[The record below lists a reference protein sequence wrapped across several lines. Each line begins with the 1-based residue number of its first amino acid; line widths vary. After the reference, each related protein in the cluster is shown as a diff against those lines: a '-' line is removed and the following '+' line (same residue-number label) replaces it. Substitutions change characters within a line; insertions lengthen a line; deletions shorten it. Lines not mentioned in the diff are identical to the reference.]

1 MKEILRIRVFNEYSY
16 LIPNEIIRSYMID
29 KSQSY
34 IELGIDT
41 SNNAYTQIKTA
52 YEYVKNQYND
62 LLFINWDFKRIYTEE
77 ELRNARLFK
86 MSVRKYFEPCGRDC
100 GTVYDTS
107 HVCEICKSGER
118 QVSPLYT
125 RKGSYLNN
133 RDVAS
138 TISYEIVVSK
148 RFVEFVKNHSLRGLT
163 FGPVYIG
170 KRLSSD
176 IFQLMAQGCE
186 LDFSQITSFG
196 VRPFDYSEK
205 CTNGPKSFIGE
216 VYKCPKGDNLGLRLL
231 SEAFV
236 KNNADIEDYDFFI
249 SRQTIG
255 VYRGLINQH
264 HILFCSPQMRKLIID
279 NKIRGFDFEVAHVV

>member
-1 MKEILRIRVFNEYSY
+1 
-16 LIPNEIIRSYMID
+16 MID

-148 RFVEFVKNHSLRGLT
+148 RFVEFVKDHSLRGLT

-176 IFQLMAQGCE
+176 IFQLMAQGCK

-216 VYKCPKGDNLGLRLL
+216 VYKCPNGDNLGLRLL

-255 VYRGLINQH
+255 VYRGLINQR
-264 HILFCSPQMRKLIID
+264 HILFCSPRMRKLIID
-279 NKIRGFDFEVAHVV
+279 NKIRGFDFEVAHVI

>member
-1 MKEILRIRVFNEYSY
+1 
-16 LIPNEIIRSYMID
+16 MID

-148 RFVEFVKNHSLRGLT
+148 RFVEFVKDHSLRGLT

-186 LDFSQITSFG
+186 LDFSQIPLLTHCVCTALKKASITSSAQ
-196 VRPFDYSEK
+196 YSILPSCKPCSKE
-205 CTNGPKSFIGE
+205 T
-216 VYKCPKGDNLGLRLL
+216 VL
-231 SEAFV
+231 
-236 KNNADIEDYDFFI
+236 I
-249 SRQTIG
+249 SLNIS
-255 VYRGLINQH
+255 
-264 HILFCSPQMRKLIID
+264 IL
-279 NKIRGFDFEVAHVV
+279 

>member
-1 MKEILRIRVFNEYSY
+1 MKELLILDIRKKYSY
-16 LIPNEIIRSYMID
+16 LIPNEIQGTARGDSLIR
-29 KSQSY
+29 
-34 IELGIDT
+34 IEVDT
-41 SNNAYTQIKTA
+41 SSPMYEEIKRA
-52 YEYVKNQYND
+52 NQYVRKELKDVFFFGWNY
-62 LLFINWDFKRIYTEE
+62 KRIYTEE

-148 RFVEFVKNHSLRGLT
+148 RFVEFVKDHSLRGLT

-176 IFQLMAQGCE
+176 IFQLMVQGCE
-186 LDFSQITSFG
+186 LDFSERSAFG
-196 VRPFDYSEK
+196 IAPFDFTERCSTEGLFY
-205 CTNGPKSFIGE
+205 GE
-216 VYKCPKGDNLGLRLL
+216 VYKCPKGDNLGGNLL
-231 SEAFV
+231 SDAFI
-236 KNNADIEDYDFFI
+236 KDCDEIEQYDFFI

-255 VYRGLINQH
+255 VYRGLINQR
-264 HILFCSPQMRKLIID
+264 HILFCSPRMRKLIID
-279 NKIRGFDFEVAHVV
+279 NKIRGFDFEIAHVV

>member
-264 HILFCSPQMRKLIID
+264 HILFCSPRMRKLIID

>member
-1 MKEILRIRVFNEYSY
+1 MKELLIMDIRKKHSN
-16 LIPNEIIRSYMID
+16 LIPNEIQGTLRGDCLIR
-29 KSQSY
+29 
-34 IELGIDT
+34 IEVDT
-41 SNNAYTQIKTA
+41 SSPM
-52 YEYVKNQYND
+52 YEEIQRANHYVRKELKDVFFFGWNY
-62 LLFINWDFKRIYTEE
+62 KRIYTEE

-138 TISYEIVVSK
+138 TISYEIVVRK
-148 RFVEFVKNHSLRGLT
+148 RFVEFVKDYSLQGLS
-163 FGPVYIG
+163 FGPVYVG

-176 IFQLMAQGCE
+176 IFQLMIQGCE
-186 LDFSQITSFG
+186 LDFSERSVFG
-196 VRPFDYSEK
+196 VRPFDYSER
-205 CTNGPKSFIGE
+205 CTSGPKPFNGE
-216 VYKCPKGDNLGLRLL
+216 VYKCPKGDNLGFNLL

-236 KNNADIEDYDFFI
+236 KDCDDIEKYDFFI

-255 VYRGLINQH
+255 VYRGLINQR
-264 HILFCSPQMRKLIID
+264 HILFCSPRMRRLILE
-279 NKIRGFDFEVAHVV
+279 NKIRGFDFEIANVV

>member
-1 MKEILRIRVFNEYSY
+1 MKELLILDIRKKYSY
-16 LIPNEIIRSYMID
+16 LIPNEIQGTARGDSLIR
-29 KSQSY
+29 
-34 IELGIDT
+34 IEVDT
-41 SNNAYTQIKTA
+41 SSPM
-52 YEYVKNQYND
+52 YEETKRANLYVRKELKDVFFFGWNY
-62 LLFINWDFKRIYTEE
+62 KRIYTEE

-148 RFVEFVKNHSLRGLT
+148 RFVEFVKDHSLRGLT

-176 IFQLMAQGCE
+176 IFQLMVQGCE
-186 LDFSQITSFG
+186 LDFSERSAFG
-196 VRPFDYSEK
+196 IAPFDFTERCSTEGLFY
-205 CTNGPKSFIGE
+205 GE
-216 VYKCPKGDNLGLRLL
+216 VYKCPKGDNLGGDLL
-231 SEAFV
+231 SDAFI
-236 KNNADIEDYDFFI
+236 KDCDEIEQYDFFI

-255 VYRGLINQH
+255 VYRGLINQR
-264 HILFCSPQMRKLIID
+264 HILFCSPRMRKLIID
-279 NKIRGFDFEVAHVV
+279 NKIRGFDFEIAHVV

>member
-1 MKEILRIRVFNEYSY
+1 MKELLILDIRKKYSY
-16 LIPNEIIRSYMID
+16 LIPNEIQGTARGDSLIR
-29 KSQSY
+29 
-34 IELGIDT
+34 IEVDT
-41 SNNAYTQIKTA
+41 SSPM
-52 YEYVKNQYND
+52 YEETKRANLYVRKELKDVFFFGWNY
-62 LLFINWDFKRIYTEE
+62 KRIYTEE

-148 RFVEFVKNHSLRGLT
+148 RFVEFVKDHSLRGLT

-176 IFQLMAQGCE
+176 IFQLMVQGCE
-186 LDFSQITSFG
+186 LDFSERSAFG
-196 VRPFDYSEK
+196 IAPFDFTERCSTEGLFY
-205 CTNGPKSFIGE
+205 GE
-216 VYKCPKGDNLGLRLL
+216 VYKCPKGDNLGGDLL
-231 SEAFV
+231 SDAFI
-236 KNNADIEDYDFFI
+236 KDCDEIEQYDFFI

-255 VYRGLINQH
+255 VYRGLINQR
-264 HILFCSPQMRKLIID
+264 HILFCSPRMRKLIID
-279 NKIRGFDFEVAHVV
+279 NKIRGFDFEIAHVI